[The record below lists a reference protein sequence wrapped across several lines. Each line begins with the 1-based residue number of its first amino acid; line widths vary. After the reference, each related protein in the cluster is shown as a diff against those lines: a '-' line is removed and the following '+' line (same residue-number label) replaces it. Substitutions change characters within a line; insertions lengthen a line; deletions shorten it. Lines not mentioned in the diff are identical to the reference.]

1 MMVAGLAFAD
11 QPFGDTN
18 PAIYEDTTGFII
30 EAPSNDQLDR
40 MVVEVFNNEGLSIVT
55 QESLGEP
62 LVVDP
67 GPAMPDGRYVFVVRT
82 MIKVDPELQSSLMGN
97 PEFIVGETRSV
108 FYVIDGRKV
117 SDEEYIKHMTNSQ
130 AAADDHKS
138 IDWLLSLAGGI
149 VGFLVPSAHATDVTI
164 SDSTPELNYDD
175 TDDNLDGGVE
185 RDWSIFAN
193 GGPTSGF
200 YRIRNNVGADTST
213 NVILIDG
220 DSTGSHTTQ
229 NNSIWIQE
237 SGNIELLNSGAVF
250 DRSSTQLVI
259 GSIVPTFDTG
269 SLVDLELK
277 DIQPYFVMTDTDAGT
292 GMGQYVQGNMFW
304 FESSLSLL
312 GFPNPVGIDVRAP
325 ESSLIITES
334 GTVSLAAGNAI
345 HVGST
350 ATPVG
355 QFTITS
361 PVQPRFEMN
370 DTTTGKRWRFS
381 VASDKFAVNNL
392 DVAGT
397 EFQVFDNGDVLIT
410 GALTQNSDVNAKQ
423 DIVPVDRHD
432 VLARIAALPIAEWSY
447 KDAPG
452 QRHVGPM
459 AQDFYAAFGLGRN
472 EKGIS
477 TLDSSGVALAGI
489 QALAED
495 NAAIRAQN
503 EALLEQ
509 NAKLSERLAD
519 LERQQAETQAM
530 MARLLEAQ
538 QAQPVL
544 TRSLAN

>member
-1 MMVAGLAFAD
+1 
-11 QPFGDTN
+11 
-18 PAIYEDTTGFII
+18 
-30 EAPSNDQLDR
+30 
-40 MVVEVFNNEGLSIVT
+40 
-55 QESLGEP
+55 
-62 LVVDP
+62 
-67 GPAMPDGRYVFVVRT
+67 
-82 MIKVDPELQSSLMGN
+82 
-97 PEFIVGETRSV
+97 
-108 FYVIDGRKV
+108 
-117 SDEEYIKHMTNSQ
+117 
-130 AAADDHKS
+130 
-138 IDWLLSLAGGI
+138 
-149 VGFLVPSAHATDVTI
+149 
-164 SDSTPELNYDD
+164 
-175 TDDNLDGGVE
+175 
-185 RDWSIFAN
+185 
-193 GGPTSGF
+193 
-200 YRIRNNVGADTST
+200 
-213 NVILIDG
+213 
-220 DSTGSHTTQ
+220 
-229 NNSIWIQE
+229 
-237 SGNIELLNSGAVF
+237 
-250 DRSSTQLVI
+250 
-259 GSIVPTFDTG
+259 
-269 SLVDLELK
+269 
-277 DIQPYFVMTDTDAGT
+277 
-292 GMGQYVQGNMFW
+292 
-304 FESSLSLL
+304 
-312 GFPNPVGIDVRAP
+312 
-325 ESSLIITES
+325 
-334 GTVSLAAGNAI
+334 
-345 HVGST
+345 
-350 ATPVG
+350 
-355 QFTITS
+355 
-361 PVQPRFEMN
+361 
-370 DTTTGKRWRFS
+370 